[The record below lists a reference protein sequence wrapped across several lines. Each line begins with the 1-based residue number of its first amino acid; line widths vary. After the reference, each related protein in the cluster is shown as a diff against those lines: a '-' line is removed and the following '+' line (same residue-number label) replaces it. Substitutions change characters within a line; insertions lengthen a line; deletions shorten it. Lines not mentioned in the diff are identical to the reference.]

1 MFKKTVNGL
10 LLAATFILSAPALA
24 AGPEL
29 IMYKNQ
35 GCTCC
40 DQWVKHMQKNG
51 FKVKT
56 VTMTDVTPIKDKA
69 GVPADLRSCHTTQ
82 GGGYTFEGHVP
93 ADLIAKV
100 LKEKPAI
107 AGLAAGGMPPSAPGM
122 DIPGAKQPYK
132 VMTFSKKGSGSVYAQ
147 R

>member
-1 MFKKTVNGL
+1 MFKKAINGL
-10 LLAATFILSAPALA
+10 LLAATLILSAPALA

-29 IMYKNQ
+29 TMYKNQ

-56 VTMTDVTPIKDKA
+56 VTMADVTPIKDKA
-69 GVPADLRSCHTTQ
+69 GIPASLRSCHTTV
-82 GGGYTFEGHVP
+82 GGGYSFEGHVP
-93 ADLIAKV
+93 AALIAKV

-107 AGLAAGGMPPSAPGM
+107 SGLAVGGMPPSAPGM
-122 DIPGAKQPYK
+122 DVPGVKQPYQ
-132 VMTFSKKGSGSVYAQ
+132 VMAFSKKGSSVYAK